1 MRVRGRGSGRVSMA
15 GMTCCKPGQ
24 RSRLIYATREY
35 RGRKD
40 EPKGFG

>member
-1 MRVRGRGSGRVSMA
+1 
-15 GMTCCKPGQ
+15 MTCYGPGE
-24 RSRLIYATREY
+24 RSRLIYAMREY